1 MGKLIKESSSEP
13 EVQCSIESIKLD
25 DLTSWWTLFR
35 QIDSAQYLGI
45 DDRRNQ
51 ENNIS
56 GSNMKNG
63 NEWKAGAAM
72 KQLSLSPIYLQHFQ
86 VT

>member
-1 MGKLIKESSSEP
+1 MGWNLIGKLIKESSSEP
-13 EVQCSIESIKLD
+13 EVQCSIESIQLD
-25 DLTSWWTLFR
+25 DLTSWWTLFH

-56 GSNMKNG
+56 GSNIKN
-63 NEWKAGAAM
+63 
-72 KQLSLSPIYLQHFQ
+72 
-86 VT
+86 

>member
-25 DLTSWWTLFR
+25 DLTRWWTLFH
-35 QIDSAQYLGI
+35 QIDSAAQYLGI

-56 GSNMKNG
+56 GSNMKNKSNPRTLRSYKIG
-63 NEWKAGAAM
+63 SKNNCC
-72 KQLSLSPIYLQHFQ
+72 
-86 VT
+86 